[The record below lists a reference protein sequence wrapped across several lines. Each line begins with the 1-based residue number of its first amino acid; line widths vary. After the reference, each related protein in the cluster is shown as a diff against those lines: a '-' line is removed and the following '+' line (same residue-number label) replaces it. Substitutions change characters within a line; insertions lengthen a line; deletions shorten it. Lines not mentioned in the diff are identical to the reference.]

1 MANRHNLKPADYLKL
16 INQFA
21 LDLLQ
26 KSTLDEIF
34 WLIAD
39 KAIADVG
46 FEDCIIYLTDPTT
59 DELIQ
64 KAAYGPKNPQ
74 GREINAPITIKIG
87 SGIVGA
93 VAKNKKPERVDDT
106 RLDSRY
112 IIDDEF
118 RLSELAVPILMGE
131 ECIGVIDSE
140 HAEPGFYT
148 SKHEEFLTTIAS
160 MAATKISD
168 AISTE
173 RLQATIE
180 KLEIV
185 KKTLARQATE
195 LINAKKTADT
205 ANRGKSVF
213 LATMSH
219 EIRTPLNA
227 IVGMSEL
234 LIDTELNEEQTEFAE
249 IIVDSSGHLLELITG
264 ILDFSKIEADELELT
279 ETDIDLIALIETA
292 VRVCKSANPK
302 TKVPIAIEIH
312 ESTPQWLL
320 ADEARL
326 RQVVVNLVGN
336 ALKFTASGKVTV
348 KTWVEDRAPNGRLFI
363 SIADTGMGIPTSQL
377 QDIFNPF
384 RQVQSTLTREYQGT
398 GLGLSIA
405 RRLCILMDGE
415 LAAKSTVGQ
424 GSEFTVSMALK
435 PGAKQDPDHPPS
447 ISLSKKQPLSFL
459 VAEDSS
465 VNRLLIVKI
474 LNQAGIQPDIAVNGL
489 EAVKSVAK
497 KSYDVILMDLQ
508 MPVMDGHEAIRRVRE
523 LEMATRPKIVVISA
537 NVQPQDISLAF
548 QSGADIFIPKPIDRK
563 ALFEAINAET

>member
-1 MANRHNLKPADYLKL
+1 MANRNNLKPADYLKL

-46 FEDCIIYLTDPTT
+46 FEDCIIYLTDPTKN
-59 DELIQ
+59 ELIQ
-64 KAAYGPKNPQ
+64 KAAYGPKNLQ
-74 GREINAPITIKIG
+74 GREINAPIKIKIG

-118 RLSELAVPILMGE
+118 RLSELAVPILMGKD
-131 ECIGVIDSE
+131 CIGVIDSE

-148 SKHEEFLTTIAS
+148 SQHEEFLTTIAS

-302 TKVPIAIEIH
+302 TKVPIVIEIH

-435 PGAKQDPDHPPS
+435 PGVKPDADHPPS

-489 EAVKSVAK
+489 EAVKSVAE